1 MSLINDAL
9 RQARQAQPANA
20 APADGPALRPVEPAR
35 RSGGSSL
42 MLPILIAVVLTMAG
56 ALLWIY
62 FRSDSGVLMVRASAR
77 PQDTVEVA
85 TPQPRAPSPA
95 AVPATAPVVTST
107 PVATVNGVMAN
118 TNSIA
123 VAATEPATIV
133 PVVAEPPKPLPT
145 VYRLQSIFFRAK
157 NPSAVINGRTLFLG
171 GRVGDARVV
180 AIDQESATIVTSA
193 GQTNVLLLSN

>member
-20 APADGPALRPVEPAR
+20 AAADGPALTPVEPAQ
-35 RSGGSSL
+35 RSGGSGL
-42 MLPILIAVVLTMAG
+42 VLPMIIAVVLAMAV

-62 FRSDSGVLMVRASAR
+62 FRSGGDVLMVRANAHSQT
-77 PQDTVEVA
+77 PVEVVA
-85 TPQPRAPSPA
+85 PKPQAP
-95 AVPATAPVVTST
+95 APVVVPASIPAVT
-107 PVATVNGVMAN
+107 PTAVAPVNAAAAN
-118 TNSIA
+118 TNSIP
-123 VAATEPATIV
+123 VVTNEPAAVV
-133 PVVAEPPKPLPT
+133 PIAAEPPKSLAP

-157 NPSAVINGRTLFLG
+157 NPSAVINGKTLFLG
-171 GRVGDARVV
+171 SRVGDAHVV